1 MHAKLNVHVLETSMV
16 SNQKKLLNG
25 MGFLQKQFFWKIIV
39 QIWAFFSA
47 WPFLCEEG
55 ASG

>member
-25 MGFLQKQFFWKIIV
+25 MGFLQKQFFGNNCADLSI
-39 QIWAFFSA
+39 FSA